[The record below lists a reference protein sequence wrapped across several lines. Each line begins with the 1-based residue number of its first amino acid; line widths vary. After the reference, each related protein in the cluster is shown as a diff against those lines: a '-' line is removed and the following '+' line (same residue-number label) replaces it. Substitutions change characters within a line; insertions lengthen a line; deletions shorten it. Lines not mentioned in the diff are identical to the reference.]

1 MGFWVKIRFLVSQVN
16 QPSLKSKS
24 TLSMLSFWEQKNFL
38 NYDLIVVGAGF
49 TGLSAAINFK
59 KKHKKAKVLVI
70 DRGVFPS
77 GASTKNAGFA
87 CFGSLTEIL
96 DDFWSMTPD
105 EVLQL
110 VEKRYTGLT
119 QIRKQFGDQALRYQH
134 RNGYEILG
142 EEQLEALDQLP
153 DINHLLKK
161 IFKKEV
167 FSVVKDPSKFGFSE
181 MVQAVVKNRFE
192 GELDPGAYLNALW
205 EKASGLGV
213 RILSGVS
220 VVEVNHEEGRVL
232 AEKKDKKEIFEFVGE
247 RVAICTN
254 AFTHKLWPASP
265 LEPGRGLILLSKPI
279 AGGIPWK
286 GAFHLDRGYV
296 YFREVEGRLLL
307 GGARNKDFEKE
318 KTTEFEVNPVIKE
331 HLNRLAQEVIFPGRP
346 VEWEMEW
353 TGIMAFGAKKSPIIQ
368 QIGKKTGVAVRL
380 GGMGV
385 AIGWQVG
392 KELSELLSDL

>member
-1 MGFWVKIRFLVSQVN
+1 
-16 QPSLKSKS
+16 
-24 TLSMLSFWEQKNFL
+24 MLSFWEQKNFL

-49 TGLSAAINFK
+49 TGLSTAINFK
-59 KKHKKAKVLVI
+59 KQHKKAKVLVI

-96 DDFWSMTPD
+96 DDFWSMTPE

-110 VEKRYTGLT
+110 VEKRYAGLT
-119 QIRKQFGDQALRYQH
+119 QIRKQFGDKALRYQH

-142 EEQLEALDQLP
+142 QEQLEALEQLES
-153 DINHLLKK
+153 INHLLKK

-167 FSVVKDPSKFGFSE
+167 FSQVKDPSKFGFSDQ
-181 MVQAVVKNRFE
+181 VKAVVKNRFE

-205 EKASGLGV
+205 EKASGLGI
-213 RILSGVS
+213 RIISGVS
-220 VVEVNHEEGRVL
+220 VVEVDHDGGRVL
-232 AEKKDKKEIFEFVGE
+232 AEKKDRKEIFEFIGD
-247 RVAICTN
+247 RLAICTN
-254 AFTHKLWPASP
+254 AFTKKLWPDSP

-279 AGGIPWK
+279 AGGISWK

-318 KTTEFEVNPVIKE
+318 KTTEFEVNPAIKS
-331 HLNRLAQEVIFPGRP
+331 HLERLAQEVIFPGRP
-346 VEWEMEW
+346 LEWEMEW

-368 QIGKKTGVAVRL
+368 QIGKKTAVAVRL

>member
-1 MGFWVKIRFLVSQVN
+1 
-16 QPSLKSKS
+16 
-24 TLSMLSFWEQKNFL
+24 MLSFWEQKNFL

-49 TGLSAAINFK
+49 TGLSAAIHFK
-59 KKHKKAKVLVI
+59 KQHKKAKVLVI

-110 VEKRYTGLT
+110 VEKRYSGLI
-119 QIRKQFGDQALRYQH
+119 QIRKQFGDKALRYQH

-142 EEQLEALDQLP
+142 EEQVEALEQL
-153 DINHLLKK
+153 DSINHLLKK

-167 FSVVKDPSKFGFSE
+167 FSQVKDPSKFGFSE
-181 MVQAVVKNRFE
+181 QVKAVVKNRFE

-205 EKASGLGV
+205 EKASHLGIRIISGLT
-213 RILSGVS
+213 
-220 VVEVNHEEGRVL
+220 VVEVDHEAGRVL
-232 AEKKDKKEIFEFVGE
+232 AEKKDKKEVFEFVGE

-254 AFTHKLWPASP
+254 AFTQKLWPASP

-286 GAFHLDRGYV
+286 GCFHLDRGYV

-318 KTTEFEVNPVIKE
+318 KTTEFEVNPTIKA
-331 HLNRLAQEVIFPGRP
+331 HLERLAQEVIFPGRP
-346 VEWEMEW
+346 LEWEMEW
-353 TGIMAFGAKKSPIIQ
+353 TGIMAFGSKKSPIIQ
-368 QIGKKTGVAVRL
+368 QIGKKTAVAVRL